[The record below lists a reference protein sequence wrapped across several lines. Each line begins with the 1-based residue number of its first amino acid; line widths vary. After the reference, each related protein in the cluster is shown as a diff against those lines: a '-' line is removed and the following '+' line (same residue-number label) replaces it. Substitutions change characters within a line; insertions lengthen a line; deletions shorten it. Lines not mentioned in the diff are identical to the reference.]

1 MNDEQDYPTEVNRWD
16 VFEISLEGPS
26 NGNPFTQQ
34 RLQGIFTGKNES
46 VVTEGFYDGN
56 GIYKIRFMPSFPGR
70 YSFILKG
77 SFLDSTLS
85 GRFVVNEASEKNH
98 GPVRTANTY
107 HFSYEDGTTYHP
119 VGTISHGWHLKY
131 DGDIAAS
138 LKALKSSGFN
148 KVRFSIFPRHNE
160 YNLDDPQYFP
170 YEGTP
175 MSTHVLN
182 AENAKE
188 YNGESEG
195 SHFDFA
201 KFNTEY
207 FRHLESCIVELGKA
221 GIEADLVLFHPY
233 DRWGFSTMSDK
244 QNDLYLSYVTNR
256 LACYHNVWWSLA
268 DGWDVDQHKTLKD
281 WEHYA
286 DLLVRRD
293 PYHHLRSIHN
303 YREIY
308 DSTRPWITH
317 ASIHVDDLYK
327 CAENTDHF
335 RIRFHKP
342 IVMDDLGSE
351 GDLPSGWGSLSAQ
364 DLTRRFWETAMRG
377 GYPGHSETYLEDPEH
392 IWSEHG
398 TILRG
403 ESWQRAVFLR
413 HILDEVP
420 GYGLAP
426 MDGVDCVA
434 CAPEAEFNEPI
445 KTQYL
450 YYFSFLRPSYREFHV
465 DDTTDYVVE
474 IIDTYAMTIKRAG
487 IYHGKFRVDLPCKPY
502 LAVRLRKAVEEDYSY
517 VEPEEPVEELVDEPV
532 EETVEEDVTEMI
544 PEPFAEEPEAEEQAM
559 EEPVE
564 EEHAAEEP
572 VEEKKEE
579 PRSVDAM
586 TETIQLPTEEVDDED
601 FLEELLENTSETTA
615 QEAIEETL
623 EEPVYS
629 IKDELLEGTEQ
640 DLDLSSIPE
649 FHAEEPVKEETPV
662 EKTQTQPLPIIEE
675 KEDAVEEED
684 DELPEIVSD
693 SYLAKHPNADKE
705 HTLDIP
711 PISFDNNPK
720 E

>member
-1 MNDEQDYPTEVNRWD
+1 MNDEQDYPTEINRWD

-26 NGNPFTQQ
+26 SGNPFTQE

-56 GIYKIRFMPSFPGR
+56 GIYKIRFMPSFSGR

-85 GRFVVNEASEKNH
+85 GRFVVNEASENNH

-107 HFSYEDGTTYHP
+107 HFSYEDGTAYHP

-175 MSTHVLN
+175 MSTHVLT

-188 YNGESEG
+188 YNGESEE
-195 SHFDFA
+195 SHFDFSQ
-201 KFNTEY
+201 FNPEY
-207 FRHLESCIVELGKA
+207 FRHLESCIIELGKA
-221 GIEADLVLFHPY
+221 GMEADLVLFHPY
-233 DRWGFSTMSDK
+233 DRWGFSTMSDE
-244 QNDLYLSYVTNR
+244 QNNLYLSYVTNR
-256 LACYHNVWWSLA
+256 LAGYHNVWWSLA
-268 DGWDVDQHKTLKD
+268 DGWDVDKNKTLKD

-327 CAENTDHF
+327 CAENTDQF

-351 GDLPSGWGSLSAQ
+351 GNLPSGWGSLSAQ

-377 GYPGHSETYLEDPEH
+377 GYPGHSETYIEDPEH

-398 TILRG
+398 TVLRG

-426 MDGVDCVA
+426 MDDTDCVA
-434 CAPEAEFNEPI
+434 CAPETEFNERI

-450 YYFSFLRPSYREFHV
+450 YYFSFLRPSYREFAI
-465 DDTTDYVVE
+465 DETTDYIAE
-474 IIDTYAMTIKRAG
+474 IIDTYAMTIKRMG
-487 IYHGKFRVDLPCKPY
+487 IYHGHFRVDLPCKPY
-502 LAVRLRKAVEEDYSY
+502 LAIRLRKAVEEDYSY
-517 VEPEEPVEELVDEPV
+517 VEPEESL
-532 EETVEEDVTEMI
+532 EETVEEEGIEII
-544 PEPFAEEPEAEEQAM
+544 PGPFAEEPVSEESIM
-559 EEPVE
+559 EETAVEEFIPVE
-564 EEHAAEEP
+564 P
-572 VEEKKEE
+572 IEEKKG
-579 PRSVDAM
+579 DAPDGDA
-586 TETIQLPTEEVDDED
+586 TAETIQLPTKENLDDD
-601 FLEELLENTSETTA
+601 DYLKELMHNPSETTA

-623 EEPVYS
+623 EEPVYP
-629 IKDELLEGTEQ
+629 IKGELMEGSKQ
-640 DLDLSSIPE
+640 DFDLSSIPE
-649 FHAEEPVKEETPV
+649 FQVEEPVKEETLV
-662 EKTQTQPLPIIEE
+662 EKKQTQPLPAMEE
-675 KEDAVEEED
+675 NEFPEEED

-693 SYLAKHPNADKE
+693 SYFSKHLNADKE

-711 PISFDNNPK
+711 PMNFDNNSK